1 MMSSVNRISLLP
13 EFIMSMQA
21 LVLSQYKGPL
31 EATTLPIPEP
41 ARGEVLVRIHASG
54 LNPLDTKIRAGSAAH
69 ARHPLPL
76 VLGID
81 LAGVVVA
88 LGADVTRFKVG
99 DEVYGM
105 TGGVGGI
112 QGSLAQ
118 YAAVDAQLLAHK
130 PSNLSMREA
139 AALPLAFITSYAG
152 IVDRA
157 HLQAGQTVLV
167 QGGAGG
173 VGHVSVQLARALGAR
188 VFATASARDHEI
200 VTRFGATPIDYAA
213 RSVEQ
218 YVRELT
224 AGEGF
229 DLVVD
234 TVGGATLDASFAAV
248 RHFGHVVSALGWG
261 THALAPLSFRE
272 ATYSGVFTLHPLLT
286 GQHRAHHGE
295 MLAEATRLAE
305 QGKLTPYLDPRRF
318 DLASAER
325 AYDAITERTARGK
338 IVVEVD

>member
-1 MMSSVNRISLLP
+1 
-13 EFIMSMQA
+13 MSMQA
-21 LVLSQYKGPL
+21 LVLNQYKGPL
-31 EATTLPIPEP
+31 ELTTLSIPEP
-41 ARGEVLVRIHASG
+41 ARGEVLVRIKASG
-54 LNPLDTKIRAGSAAH
+54 LNPLDTKIRAGAAAH

-81 LAGVVVA
+81 MAGEVVA
-88 LGADVTRFKVG
+88 VGSDVSAYKPG

-118 YAAVDAQLLAHK
+118 YAAVDAQLLARK

-139 AALPLAFITSYAG
+139 AALPLAFITSYSG

-167 QGGAGG
+167 HGGAGG
-173 VGHVSVQLARALGAR
+173 VGHVSVQLAHALGAQ
-188 VFATASARDHEI
+188 VFSTASARDHEI
-200 VTRFGATPIDYAA
+200 VARFGATPIDYATQT
-213 RSVEQ
+213 VEQ
-218 YVRELT
+218 YVAGLT

-234 TVGGATLDASFAAV
+234 NVGGATLDASFAAV
-248 RHFGHVVSALGWG
+248 KHFGHVVSALGWG

-286 GQHRAHHGE
+286 GKHRAHHGE
-295 MLAEATRLAE
+295 MLAHAARLVE
-305 QGKLTPYLDPRRF
+305 EGKLAPYVDSRRF

-338 IVVEVD
+338 IVVDIE

>member
-1 MMSSVNRISLLP
+1 
-13 EFIMSMQA
+13 MSMQA

-31 EATTLPIPEP
+31 VPTTMPIPEP
-41 ARGEVLVRIHASG
+41 ARGEVLVRISASG

-88 LGADVTRFKVG
+88 LGTDVTRFKIG

-157 HLQAGQTVLV
+157 HLRAGQTVLV

-173 VGHVSVQLARALGAR
+173 VGHVSVQLARALGPAG
-188 VFATASARDHEI
+188 FQ
-200 VTRFGATPIDYAA
+200 GGLDYLL
-213 RSVEQ
+213 V
-218 YVRELT
+218 L
-224 AGEGF
+224 
-229 DLVVD
+229 DL
-234 TVGGATLDASFAAV
+234 GHYPSF
-248 RHFGHVVSALGWG
+248 
-261 THALAPLSFRE
+261 T
-272 ATYSGVFTLHPLLT
+272 
-286 GQHRAHHGE
+286 
-295 MLAEATRLAE
+295 
-305 QGKLTPYLDPRRF
+305 
-318 DLASAER
+318 
-325 AYDAITERTARGK
+325 
-338 IVVEVD
+338 

>member
-1 MMSSVNRISLLP
+1 
-13 EFIMSMQA
+13 MSMQA
-21 LVLSQYKGPL
+21 LVLSQYTGPL
-31 EATTLPIPEP
+31 EPTTLPIPEP
-41 ARGEVLVRIHASG
+41 ARGEVLVRIKASG

-81 LAGVVVA
+81 LAGEVVA

-130 PSNLSMREA
+130 PFNLSMREA
-139 AALPLAFITSYAG
+139 AALPLAFITSFAG
-152 IVDRA
+152 IVDRVR
-157 HLQAGQTVLV
+157 LQAGQTVLV

-173 VGHVSVQLARALGAR
+173 VGHVAVQLARALGAQ
-188 VFATASARDHEI
+188 VFATASARDQDL
-200 VTRFGATPIDYAA
+200 VARFGATPIDYAA
-213 RSVEQ
+213 RTVDR
-218 YVRELT
+218 YVSELT

-248 RHFGHVVSALGWG
+248 KHFGHVVSALGWG

-286 GQHRAHHGE
+286 GKHRAHHGE
-295 MLAEATRLAE
+295 MLAEATRLVE
-305 QGKLTPYLDPRRF
+305 QGKLAPNLDSRRF

-325 AYDAITERTARGK
+325 AYEAITERTARGK
-338 IVVEVD
+338 IVVDIE

>member
-1 MMSSVNRISLLP
+1 
-13 EFIMSMQA
+13 MSMHA
-21 LVLSQYKGPL
+21 LVLSEYKGPL
-31 EATTLPIPEP
+31 ERTTMHIPEP
-41 ARGEVLVRIHASG
+41 ARGEVLVKIKASG

-81 LAGVVVA
+81 LAGVVAAV
-88 LGADVTRFKVG
+88 GADVTRFKAG

-130 PSNLSMREA
+130 PFNLSMLEA

-157 HLQAGQTVLV
+157 GLQAGQTVLV

-173 VGHVSVQLARALGAR
+173 VGHVSVQLAKALGAR
-188 VFATASARDHEI
+188 VFATASARDQDA
-200 VTRFGATPIDYAA
+200 VARFGATPIDYTA
-213 RSVEQ
+213 RTVEQ
-218 YVRELT
+218 YVAELT

-229 DLVVD
+229 DIVVD
-234 TVGGATLDASFAAV
+234 TVGGETLDASFKAV

-295 MLAEATRLAE
+295 MLVEATRLAE
-305 QGKLTPYLDPRRF
+305 QGKLTARLDPRRF

-338 IVVEVD
+338 IVVDID